1 MDIYKIRIINTFHS
15 LINCWTVKMFIK
27 QFCHFCKNFLI
38 SLLTSKY
45 SISQQYICIN
55 ENQFHMKIR
64 SLCYRLCRR
73 GNGHIIWCQEKSVFL
88 WSVGPRAEGRSGQ
101 MSWDC
106 RSGSDL
112 SADTNCS
119 GTWCPARLCLS
130 ASVRSPAEDDHYCL
144 TSASFSLLIL
154 ISHIFLSASA
164 TC

>member
-1 MDIYKIRIINTFHS
+1 
-15 LINCWTVKMFIK
+15 MFIK
-27 QFCHFCKNFLI
+27 QFCHFCEIFLI

-64 SLCYRLCRR
+64 SLCYRLSPWKRSHNLVSGKKR
-73 GNGHIIWCQEKSVFL
+73 VFVKR
-88 WSVGPRAEGRSGQ
+88 WAEGRSGQ

-154 ISHIFLSASA
+154 ISHVFLSASA
-164 TC
+164 SC

>member
-27 QFCHFCKNFLI
+27 QFCHFCNNFLI

-64 SLCYRLCRR
+64 SLCYRLFRR

-88 WSVGPRAEGRSGQ
+88 WSAGPRAAPVRWVGIVEVGQICQLTQTVLGYGVPLVSVCLRLSGHQ
-101 MSWDC
+101 QKMTITVSL
-106 RSGSDL
+106 L
-112 SADTNCS
+112 SA
-119 GTWCPARLCLS
+119 
-130 ASVRSPAEDDHYCL
+130 
-144 TSASFSLLIL
+144 FSLLIL
-154 ISHIFLSASA
+154 ISHVFLSASA
-164 TC
+164 SC